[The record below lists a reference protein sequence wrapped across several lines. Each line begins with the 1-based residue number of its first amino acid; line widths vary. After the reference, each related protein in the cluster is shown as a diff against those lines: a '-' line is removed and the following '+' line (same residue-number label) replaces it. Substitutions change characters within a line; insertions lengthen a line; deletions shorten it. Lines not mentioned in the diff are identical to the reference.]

1 MNKVVKNGTYALIH
15 KQSEVENGEI
25 AVVLVNGYDATLKR
39 FAKKGN
45 VIVLTPESTDESFEQ
60 QIYTKE
66 TDIKILGKYIG
77 KFEMNNQERK

>member
-1 MNKVVKNGTYALIH
+1 MNNVVKNGTYALIH

-39 FAKKGN
+39 FNKKGDT
-45 VIVLTPESTDESFEQ
+45 IVLEPDSNDSNFKM
-60 QIYTKE
+60 QIYDKN

-77 KFEMNNQERK
+77 KFEMNN

>member
-25 AVVLVNGYDATLKR
+25 AVVLVNGYDATLKK
-39 FAKKGN
+39 FTKQN
-45 VIVLTPESTDESFEQ
+45 DLVILEPMSDDSSFTTQ
-60 QIYTKE
+60 VYGKD

-77 KFEMNNQERK
+77 KFEMNN